1 MKSPSP
7 DALEIEI
14 EIEIVKSYDLPAIA
28 SLHAICFEDSWH
40 AELLGRILSAR
51 GAFGLFSRPSGKA
64 VGFILC
70 RSSGQEG
77 EILSLAV
84 APSQRRS
91 GLGSALLKAA
101 ITHAGEQAI
110 EALFL
115 EVAEDNAAA
124 RQLYQKFGFA
134 IVGRRSK
141 YYRRRYGQSVDA
153 LTLSYKLKSAGP
165 VENQLIP
172 RN

>member
-7 DALEIEI
+7 DAL

-28 SLHAICFEDSWH
+28 SLHAVCFEDSWR

-84 APSQRRS
+84 APSLRRS

-101 ITHAGEQAI
+101 KTHAAKQAI

-124 RQLYQKFGFA
+124 RRLYQKFGFA

>member
-1 MKSPSP
+1 MKSTSP
-7 DALEIEI
+7 DAPAIK
-14 EIEIVKSYDLPAIA
+14 IVKSYDLPAIA

-40 AELLGRILSAR
+40 AELLGRILSAP

-84 APSQRRS
+84 APSLRRN
-91 GLGSALLKAA
+91 GWGGALLEAA
-101 ITHAGEQAI
+101 MTRAAKHAI

-115 EVAEDNAAA
+115 EVAEDNVAA
-124 RQLYQKFGFA
+124 RRLYQNFGFA

-141 YYRRRYGQSVDA
+141 YYRRRYGPSVDA
-153 LTLSYKLKSAGP
+153 LTLRCKLKLAGP
-165 VENQLIP
+165 REN
-172 RN
+172 

>member
-7 DALEIEI
+7 DALA
-14 EIEIVKSYDLPAIA
+14 IEIVKSYELPAIA

-40 AELLGRILSAR
+40 AELLGRILSAP

-84 APSQRRS
+84 APNLRRS
-91 GLGSALLKAA
+91 GLGSALLEAA
-101 ITHAGEQAI
+101 MTHAAKQAI

-115 EVAEDNAAA
+115 EVAEDNVAA
-124 RQLYQKFGFA
+124 RRLYQKFGFA

-141 YYRRRYGQSVDA
+141 YYRRRYGPSVDA
-153 LTLSYKLKSAGP
+153 LTLRCKLKSAGSW
-165 VENQLIP
+165 EN
-172 RN
+172 